1 MRAVVAAQLTA
12 AQRSRSMEGAGCNQG
27 SLHGR
32 RQRCRNVTKDASMGR
47 SADHG
52 GDVALRASFEG
63 PAFSEVAAW
72 AVQIEGRLRS
82 LELDLAPMVMETARS
97 ELPPSPQIVPRPP
110 SGPRPQASPKVH
122 AAGRCLFARAMG
134 QQASSAAA
142 PEEEDDG
149 LNSIQALREPHH
161 ELDSTM
167 SSSSSHISEKVEC
180 SRGAWEHDAPIQ
192 GAPDAANIEVQ
203 EWGALMQRLNEFE
216 AVMSVNQ
223 DALAER
229 LALAEEARDDL
240 LSQQA
245 SGRLT
250 VVEGS
255 LRDTCEK
262 IQEVAASQ
270 AAHTDTVQAI
280 LTSLQ
285 KELKQL
291 SSDVSG
297 LGRSTL
303 HLVSDHEELKQ
314 LSSDVSG
321 LGRSTLHL
329 VSDHEVHEALTSHRL
344 SALEA
349 RQDMVG
355 HAAIGSQAMSGP
367 MPTQADA
374 APGRVSLVEGRLQ
387 EITSEVKQMVGT
399 LPADP
404 QDRLVKLEA
413 QIAALSS
420 ELRRNGQSTLSYV
433 SDQAVVEAQTAE
445 RLRVLEETCQR
456 LSRAL
461 HGKEVM
467 LGSAAGTSAADA
479 STGKEGLADDLRAKL
494 GEDAAET
501 GRRLNSLED
510 GLEEL
515 RDNVKEV
522 TYATSRHAART
533 AERLDDLERSGPSPV
548 SPGAGTS
555 FSNISGSPHG
565 STGPTS
571 PTRGPRRAPRSSTEA
586 SAPTAP
592 FTATSAAEALAAAAV
607 AAATSASLSQAAPA
621 TPHFPPDAITN
632 ASSSQGV
639 LATPAAAAS
648 GAGSAEVSLSHASP
662 AMTSSAPSELS

>member
-1 MRAVVAAQLTA
+1 
-12 AQRSRSMEGAGCNQG
+12 
-27 SLHGR
+27 
-32 RQRCRNVTKDASMGR
+32 MGR

-52 GDVALRASFEG
+52 GDAALRASFEG

-82 LELDLAPMVMETARS
+82 LELDLAPMVMEIARS

-110 SGPRPQASPKVH
+110 SGPRPQASPQVH

-134 QQASSAAA
+134 QQASTAAA

-149 LNSIQALREPHH
+149 LNSIQALREHNH

-167 SSSSSHISEKVEC
+167 SSSTSHISEKVEC

-216 AVMSVNQ
+216 VMSVNQ

-245 SGRLT
+245 SRRLT
-250 VVEGS
+250 VLEGS
-255 LRDTCEK
+255 LRDMCEK
-262 IQEVAASQ
+262 FQEVAASQ
-270 AAHTDTVQAI
+270 AVNPDTVQAM

-303 HLVSDHEELKQ
+303 HP
-314 LSSDVSG
+314 
-321 LGRSTLHL
+321 

-349 RQDMVG
+349 RQDKVG
-355 HAAIGSQAMSGP
+355 RAALGSRAMPGP

-387 EITSEVKQMVGT
+387 EITSEVKQMVCT
-399 LPADP
+399 PPSDP

-479 STGKEGLADDLRAKL
+479 STGVGKEGLADDLRAKL

-565 STGPTS
+565 SIGLTS
-571 PTRGPRRAPRSSTEA
+571 PTRGPRRGPRSNTEA

-607 AAATSASLSQAAPA
+607 AAATSASLSQAALA

>member
-1 MRAVVAAQLTA
+1 VAAQLTA

-82 LELDLAPMVMETARS
+82 LELDLAPMVVMETARS

-285 KELKQL
+285 K
-291 SSDVSG
+291 
-297 LGRSTL
+297 
-303 HLVSDHEELKQ
+303 ELKQ

>member
-1 MRAVVAAQLTA
+1 MAAQLTA
-12 AQRSRSMEGAGCNQG
+12 AHRSRSLEGAGCNQG

-47 SADHG
+47 SADLG
-52 GDVALRASFEG
+52 GGAALRASLEG
-63 PAFSEVAAW
+63 PAFWEVAAW
-72 AVQIEGRLRS
+72 AVQIEGRLHS
-82 LELDLAPMVMETARS
+82 LELDLAPMVMEIARS
-97 ELPPSPQIVPRPP
+97 ELPSSPQIVPRPP
-110 SGPRPQASPKVH
+110 SGPRPQASPKVQ
-122 AAGRCLFARAMG
+122 AADRCLFARDMG
-134 QQASSAAA
+134 QQTSSAAA
-142 PEEEDDG
+142 PEEEDEG
-149 LNSIQALREPHH
+149 LNSIQALREHDH
-161 ELDSTM
+161 ELDSAM
-167 SSSSSHISEKVEC
+167 SSGISHLSERAEGG
-180 SRGAWEHDAPIQ
+180 RGAWEREEAPIQ
-192 GAPDAANIEVQ
+192 GAAESANTEVQ
-203 EWGALMQRLNEFE
+203 ELGDLMQRLNEFE
-216 AVMSVNQ
+216 AVMSVKQ
-223 DALAER
+223 DALAEQ

-250 VVEGS
+250 AVEDS
-255 LRDTCEK
+255 LRDMCEK

-270 AAHTDTVQAI
+270 AAHPDTVQAM

-285 KELKQL
+285 
-291 SSDVSG
+291 
-297 LGRSTL
+297 
-303 HLVSDHEELKQ
+303 EELKQ

-329 VSDHEVHEALTSHRL
+329 VSDHE
-344 SALEA
+344 
-349 RQDMVG
+349 DMVG
-355 HAAIGSQAMSGP
+355 RVAIGSRAMPGP
-367 MPTQADA
+367 VATQADA
-374 APGRVSLVEGRLQ
+374 APGRVSLVEGHLQ

-399 LPADP
+399 LPADLE
-404 QDRLVKLEA
+404 DRLVKLDA

-420 ELRRNGQSTLSYV
+420 ELRRTGQSTLSYV

-456 LSRAL
+456 LSRAV

-515 RDNVKEV
+515 RDNVKGV

-533 AERLDDLERSGPSPV
+533 AERLDDLERSGPSPA
-548 SPGAGTS
+548 SPGAAGAS
-555 FSNISGSPHG
+555 FGSLGGSPHG
-565 STGPTS
+565 GSGPTS
-571 PTRGPRRAPRSSTEA
+571 PTRGPRRGPRSHAEA

-592 FTATSAAEALAAAAV
+592 STATSAAEALAAAAV
-607 AAATSASLSQAAPA
+607 AAATSASLAQGVLETPAATASGAGSPEAAHA
-621 TPHFPPDAITN
+621 TLHFPPAAITN

-639 LATPAAAAS
+639 WETPAAVAS